1 MQLSQIQQKA
11 TPILAQFG
19 VRKAALFGSVA
30 RGEATKDSDID
41 LLVQLDKTLSLF
53 GFIDL
58 KLQLEDA
65 LGKKVDLVQY
75 DGIKKSLRDY
85 ILKDEKVFFQA

>member
-1 MQLSQIQQKA
+1 M
-11 TPILAQFG
+11 
-19 VRKAALFGSVA
+19 RKAALFGSVA

-85 ILKDEKVFFQA
+85 ILKDEKVFFQAWKKLLSHI